1 MGSVSPPTKPVR
13 ADASIRISV
22 DASKSVVSADKPP
35 RAPAAASDATKPQAP
50 ILPRSAASFAE
61 TKAAKTEEPS
71 VLTMPRDEAW
81 HRLLA
86 YEVIVDQNACAC
98 AHCVHALCINNTK
111 TQHLHT
117 GAPPLHACSL
127 WEHCLVSGY

>member
-1 MGSVSPPTKPVR
+1 MGSSPPPTKPAK

-22 DASKSVVSADKPP
+22 DACKPLGSADKTPKPP
-35 RAPAAASDATKPQAP
+35 ATASDAAKPQAP

-61 TKAAKTEEPS
+61 TKSAKKQEPS

-86 YEVIVDQNACAC
+86 YEVIVDQHPCAC
-98 AHCVHALCINNTK
+98 AHCVHAMCINDARTERLQ
-111 TQHLHT
+111 TF
-117 GAPPLHACSL
+117 APPLHACSP
-127 WEHCLVSGY
+127 WETPPCQRC